1 MSLIHHRFAAVPLPP
16 GEGLGEEIL
25 SQKGEMNMAMIKCDK
40 CGALLD
46 PKGIQVR
53 KRTGEEIEAQYFR
66 CRRCGKEYIITVTDG
81 KLRRML
87 QKIRRD
93 ARAIRMVKMTPQER
107 EKRIRKLESR
117 KKNAREYEKTIK
129 EKYMEGILNGK
140 GTADGTEADGQAGVQ
155 RGES

>member
-1 MSLIHHRFAAVPLPP
+1 MPMIQCDAC
-16 GEGLGEEIL
+16 
-25 SQKGEMNMAMIKCDK
+25 KAM
-40 CGALLD
+40 LD

-53 KRTGEEIEAQYFR
+53 KRTGEELEVQYFR

-107 EKRIRKLESR
+107 KKRIRKLESR
-117 KKNAREYEKTIK
+117 KKNAQEYEKTIK
-129 EKYMEGILNGK
+129 AKYMEEMRHGK
-140 GTADGTEADGQAGVQ
+140 GAADGTEADGQAGVQ